1 MKKSKIATSFLSI
14 AWLLA
19 GVNAQAT
26 CTSTITNTSTSSTT
40 TLGSNSDGACAE
52 NSGSITTSDSS
63 AFGLFSFG
71 DNSTNTNSGS
81 ITTSGSTALGLYSV
95 GDNSTNTNSGSIT
108 TSGSSAL
115 GLFSFGDNS
124 TNTNSGSIT
133 TSGALA
139 YGIRSDGA
147 NSNIN
152 NSGTIRA
159 TNANSAAIYLEST
172 ATNNTVNLNRG
183 SIIVGDIKNN
193 GATGAKLN
201 INLGSGTSY
210 AYSVTGAWT
219 VADLDNRPMV
229 IGSAYAAGIGAQ
241 ETASQMLYQRTS
253 ALTSSLD
260 NRLYAALDKSNTQPY
275 WLDVYYSDVSRDAGA
290 NYSTRTK
297 FSNNNYGVTVG
308 VKLPAEITPL
318 ELIINAEHS
327 KLNIDNASQKV
338 NSTSVMVGVLAPKVT
353 EIAGAQ
359 LSAKALLGY
368 ADHDGDRK
376 VMTNSL
382 LYDGSRQIT
391 SNYSSVYGVVGAA
404 LIKPYAITDQ
414 LTSEVLVGVDLTA
427 ERVGSYRES
436 DYFSWNQRTLTQFQ
450 SRIQAGLNYRFS
462 DNKSNLFARL
472 GLERR
477 DLVSGATQDYTINN
491 TSVSFNTSNQND
503 AYVTAQI
510 GARIQL
516 EKHIQLFSVLSG
528 LRSSDTVRNVQVN
541 IGLRVGF

>member
-52 NSGSITTSDSS
+52 NSGSITTSGTLAD
-63 AFGLFSFG
+63 
-71 DNSTNTNSGS
+71 
-81 ITTSGSTALGLYSV
+81 GLYSV
-95 GDNSTNTNSGSIT
+95 GE
-108 TSGSSAL
+108 
-115 GLFSFGDNS
+115 NS